1 MSHQTDRFS
10 EDDIVDAQALFDEIR
25 LKHPRLDQIR
35 SCTRSLLASTRKV
48 IARNEQRRAAA
59 KGRPIKLEELWVLPI
74 VGPSGSMK
82 STSMSM
88 VIDEIYQDKDM
99 PEEDVPILIVTMR
112 GVKNPK
118 AFQAAIL
125 ERLAP
130 KQASELRSQKAAGY
144 HEDVVNE
151 AIRVQARKRNTAV
164 VVIDEGHSILI
175 YDGGKLGQQMA
186 RCIHGLVNEG
196 IFSVIIMGTDKLDRL
211 FKMDDELKSRKVP
224 PDQEADLKVF
234 DVTKAEDRSYFF
246 GFVDRL
252 ENQMVAKK
260 VVSKKLGLVRSLEG
274 RAILF
279 DMTGGVL
286 GTVSRILRLAIRRA
300 MQNGRDY
307 LEWNDVEICFQTWNG
322 TESKDDKDRSRK
334 NKTEE
339 FKEPGYDPFKRGVR
353 ESTFAAV
360 KADKKQTEPA

>member
-1 MSHQTDRFS
+1 MSHQTERFT

-35 SCTRSLLASTRKV
+35 SCTKGLLGSTKKV
-48 IARNEQRRAAA
+48 IARNEGRRAAA
-59 KGRPIKLEELWVLPI
+59 KGRPIKLDELWVLPI

-82 STSMSM
+82 STSMSI
-88 VIDEIYQDKDM
+88 VIDEIYKDKET
-99 PEEDVPILIVTMR
+99 PEEDVPVLIVTMR

-130 KQASELRSQKAAGY
+130 KQASELRSQKTAGY

-151 AIRVQARKRNTAV
+151 AIRAQARKRNTNI
-164 VVIDEGHSILI
+164 VVIDEGHSILA
-175 YDGGKLGQQMA
+175 YDGGKLGPQMA

-196 IFSVIIMGTDKLDRL
+196 IFSVILMGTEKVDRL

-224 PDQEADLKVF
+224 PDMEADLSKF
-234 DVTKAEDRSYFF
+234 DVAKAEDRGYFF
-246 GFVDRL
+246 GFIDRL
-252 ENQMVAKK
+252 EDKMVAKK
-260 VVSKKLGLVRSLEG
+260 VVSKKLGLVRSFEG

-279 DMTGGVL
+279 DMAEGIL

-300 MQNGRDY
+300 MQKNRDH
-307 LEWNDVEICFQTWNG
+307 LEWEDIEVCFQTWNG
-322 TESKDDKDRSRK
+322 KEDKDDKDRK
-334 NKTEE
+334 PN
-339 FKEPGYDPFKRGVR
+339 YDPFKRGVKQ
-353 ESTFAAV
+353 STLDAV
-360 KADKKQTEPA
+360 KLDKKKQTEPA